1 MIVKVDIY
9 LKIIYFMAEA
19 TTPDLTTIKLRTSTL
34 VELRNLKKTLRLK
47 SVKDVITYL
56 TNYFTDEPGNR
67 AQTDVQMQ
75 LSQLRQDV
83 YGKLDKICEL
93 LRQQAAG

>member
-1 MIVKVDIY
+1 VVVKEDIY

-56 TNYFTDEPGNR
+56 TNYFTDEPCER
-67 AQTDVQMQ
+67 AQTDVQVQ
-75 LSQLRQDV
+75 LAQLRQDV
-83 YGKLDKICEL
+83 YGKLDKIHEL
-93 LRQQAAG
+93 LAAQEQI

>member
-1 MIVKVDIY
+1 
-9 LKIIYFMAEA
+9 MAEA